1 MSVPDRDTLAA
12 EHLDLV
18 GRIVATMCRR
28 FGPVVERDD
37 LRSFAMEG
45 LAQAIDRWDPDRGTA
60 FSTFARNRIVGAIYD
75 GVQQSGWF
83 PRRMMRR
90 VAFYRKADNLL
101 GHAAAD
107 PPPLDR
113 LESSFRLSCR
123 LRELAAAYV
132 TTASVDDLLPETADH
147 SEPADERLAKQQYFQ
162 RLHRLLDGLPEKQRD
177 AIQLYFIE
185 DQRLPEIAER
195 LGCNKSWVSRL
206 IGSGLDRLRV
216 SFSKECAEEVR
227 PGNADQPLCSR

>member
-1 MSVPDRDTLAA
+1 MSASDRDTLAA
-12 EHLDLV
+12 RHLDLV
-18 GRIVATMCRR
+18 ERIVATMCRR
-28 FGPVVERDD
+28 FGPAVERDD

-60 FSTFARNRIVGAIYD
+60 FPTFARNRVVGAIYD

-90 VAFYRKADNLL
+90 VAFYRKADDLL
-101 GHAAAD
+101 RDAAAA
-107 PPPLDR
+107 PPPLDK

-132 TTASVDDLLPETADH
+132 TTTAVGDLQPEAADN
-147 SEPADERLAKQQYFQ
+147 SEPADERLEQQQYFQ
-162 RLHRLLDGLPEKQRD
+162 RLHRHIDRLPEKQRN
-177 AIQLYFIE
+177 AIRLYFIE

-216 SFSKECAEEVR
+216 SFSKDCAEEGRAGGVSPPVR
-227 PGNADQPLCSR
+227 SR